1 MYRKDINRDIQILT
15 YTSLCLEGQKE
26 NKMLLLLEE
35 VARRIKDL
43 EEFMSGSASTELTV
57 DTLIR
62 ISKVL
67 KVKPVV
73 KKEKIGPFPTE
84 WKIFFDS
91 SYNYCYGFDLENKGM
106 IRINYSQKN
115 QFDGHVSTFKG
126 NDIDAMEVLLEDGN
140 RLLLAALIS

>member
-1 MYRKDINRDIQILT
+1 
-15 YTSLCLEGQKE
+15 
-26 NKMLLLLEE
+26 MLKLKE

-43 EEFMSGSASTELTV
+43 EEFMSGSESTALTV
-57 DTLIR
+57 DTLDR

-67 KVKPVV
+67 KVKEVS

-91 SYNYCYGFDLENKGM
+91 RRNYYYGYGSDKGM
-106 IRINYSQKN
+106 IRVVYTQKN
-115 QFDGHVSTFKG
+115 LFDGHVSEFKG
-126 NDIDAMEVLLEDGN
+126 DDIDAMEVLLEDGN

>member
-1 MYRKDINRDIQILT
+1 MEVFI
-15 YTSLCLEGQKE
+15 
-26 NKMLLLLEE
+26 MLLELKE

-43 EEFMSGSASTELTV
+43 EEFMSGSESTALTV
-57 DTLIR
+57 STLAR

-67 KVKPVV
+67 KVKPVE

-91 SYNYCYGFDLENKGM
+91 SETYYYGFGSGNKGM
-106 IRINYSQKN
+106 IRIHYQQTNPL
-115 QFDGHVSTFKG
+115 DGHVSTFKG

>member
-1 MYRKDINRDIQILT
+1 MIFKTQT
-15 YTSLCLEGQKE
+15 YSFPLREKRRT
-26 NKMLLLLEE
+26 KMLLELEE

-43 EEFMSGSASTELTV
+43 EEFMSGSASTGLTV
-57 DTLIR
+57 DTLDR

-67 KVKPVV
+67 KVKPLV

-84 WKIFFDS
+84 WKIFFDGR
-91 SYNYCYGFDLENKGM
+91 YNYRYGSDNKGM
-106 IRINYSQKN
+106 IRIKYKQKN
-115 QFDGHVSTFKG
+115 PFDGHVSTFKG

>member
-1 MYRKDINRDIQILT
+1 
-15 YTSLCLEGQKE
+15 
-26 NKMLLLLEE
+26 MLLKLSE
-35 VARRIKDL
+35 VAKRIKDL

-57 DTLIR
+57 DTLDR
-62 ISKVL
+62 ISRVL
-67 KVKPVV
+67 KVKAVE

-84 WKIFFDS
+84 WKIFFDG
-91 SYNYCYGFDLENKGM
+91 SYNYYYGYGSDNKGM

-115 QFDGHVSTFKG
+115 AFDGHVSEFKG

>member
-1 MYRKDINRDIQILT
+1 
-15 YTSLCLEGQKE
+15 
-26 NKMLLLLEE
+26 MLLLELEE

-57 DTLIR
+57 DTLDR
-62 ISKVL
+62 ISRVL
-67 KVKPVV
+67 KVKPLV

-91 SYNYCYGFDLENKGM
+91 SCNYYYGFGSDNKGM
-106 IRINYSQKN
+106 IRINYN
-115 QFDGHVSTFKG
+115 QANPFDGHVSTFKG

>member
-1 MYRKDINRDIQILT
+1 
-15 YTSLCLEGQKE
+15 
-26 NKMLLLLEE
+26 MLLLE

-43 EEFMSGSASTELTV
+43 EEFMSGSVSTELTV
-57 DTLIR
+57 DTLDR

-67 KVKPVV
+67 KVKPLE

-84 WKIFFDS
+84 WKIFFDGS
-91 SYNYCYGFDLENKGM
+91 CNYGFGSDNKGM
-106 IRINYSQKN
+106 IRINYRQEN
-115 QFDGHVSTFKG
+115 PFDGDVSTFKG

>member
-1 MYRKDINRDIQILT
+1 
-15 YTSLCLEGQKE
+15 
-26 NKMLLLLEE
+26 MLLTLEE
-35 VARRIKDL
+35 VAKRIKDL
-43 EEFMSGSASTELTV
+43 EDFMSGSASTELTV
-57 DTLIR
+57 DTLDR

-67 KVKPVV
+67 KVKPLE

-84 WKIFFDS
+84 WKIFHDG
-91 SYNYCYGFDLENKGM
+91 SYNYHYGYGSDNKGM

-115 QFDGHVSTFKG
+115 AFDGHVSTFKG